1 MIAGLAIVAAFAA
14 CAALMIAR
22 VLPALLAV
30 PLLALLMGVIAGS
43 GTSGLVTIVTEGSV
57 ALAAVYATVIFGAM
71 LGRVTMETG
80 IAETIVN
87 YAAEFGGDRP
97 MLLALVLCGAVA
109 LLFTSLTGLG
119 AIIMIGSIV
128 LPIMMTTGVPRTT
141 AATLFLLAFALGF
154 IFNIAQWTFY
164 TKLFGVEQGAMQ
176 GFAAVLCV
184 IQIAAI
190 AVFAVVRSRVTRDY
204 ATWAVAAEE
213 RPRAKV
219 PVWALLTPVL
229 PLGLYVFAHVNALVA
244 FALSSLYGV
253 VATQPRRSVK
263 ILVASA
269 IRGVED
275 VAPAVLLMMGIGM
288 LLAAAKLPAVQAAL
302 SAVVEPLAPRSPLA
316 YVITFGVL
324 SPLALY
330 RGPLNPFGVG
340 IGVYAVLA
348 TLHVMPPVALVAAV
362 MAVVQVQNV
371 CDPTNTQNVW
381 VANYTGVRVDQILRL
396 TLPYQTAVATF
407 ACIAFTLM
415 IPASAAEVAGA
426 GLYAPAAAANVVGV
440 GSDGSAAAAVA
451 ALAVRR
457 DLNGTT
463 LRPVAAQDDANSSDC
478 SRKPYAAYVRLAA
491 DSAQTVRGT
500 IVDVGIELLDCAGW
514 HVDQWWEQRIVPRL
528 DDATLRQMGSAALA
542 RMWTWSY
549 MNPDLAQALFNRGLA
564 FIPGRSAPAYFYTLF
579 KTDDGNMRAW
589 VRPGGPAYVA
599 GMRTNDIVW
608 RIDGK
613 WWWEYGTYQSQIKA
627 YDGRPHVFALARGRT
642 DLTVTLGEPLR

>member
-1 MIAGLAIVAAFAA
+1 MIAGLAIVAAFAV

-22 VLPALLAV
+22 ILPALVAV
-30 PLLALLMGVIAGS
+30 PLLALAMGACAGAGPGGLGTILS
-43 GTSGLVTIVTEGSV
+43 GGVV
-57 ALAAVYATVIFGAM
+57 ALASVYATVIFGAL

-97 MLLALVLCGAVA
+97 TLLALVLCAAVA

-128 LPIMMTTGVPRTT
+128 LPIMMTTGVPRAT

-176 GFAAVLCV
+176 GFAVVLFALQAV
-184 IQIAAI
+184 AI
-190 AVFAVVRSRVTRDY
+190 GVFVAVRARRTRGY

-213 RPRAKV
+213 PRRPSV
-219 PVWALLTPVL
+219 PPWALVTPVL
-229 PLGLYVFAHVNALVA
+229 PLALYVFAHADALVA
-244 FALSSLYGV
+244 FGLSALYGV
-253 VATQPRRSVK
+253 LVTRPRRAIRV
-263 ILVASA
+263 LVASA

-288 LLAAAKLPAVQAAL
+288 LLVAARLPGVQAAL
-302 SAVVEPLAPRSPLA
+302 AAVVAPLAPRSPLA
-316 YVITFGVL
+316 YAIVFGVL

-348 TLHVMPPVALVAAV
+348 SLHVMPPVALVAAV

-396 TLPYQTAVATF
+396 TLPYQTAVATL

-415 IPASAAEVAGA
+415 TPVSAAETGS
-426 GLYAPAAAANVVGV
+426 GLYAPSAAANVVAV
-440 GSDGSAAAAVA
+440 ASDGSGAANAA

-457 DLNGTT
+457 ALEGTV
-463 LRPVAAQDDANSSDC
+463 LKPVVAPGDPMAADC
-478 SRKPYAAYVRLAA
+478 SRKPYAAYLRLAS
-491 DSAQTVRGT
+491 DNAQTVRGT
-500 IVDVGIELLDCAGW
+500 IVDVGVELLDCAGW
-514 HVDQWWEQRIVPRL
+514 HVDQWWEQRIVPQL
-528 DDATLRQMGSAALA
+528 DDATAREMGLAALQRMWLWSYLNPDVSAALFA
-542 RMWTWSY
+542 
-549 MNPDLAQALFNRGLA
+549 RGLA
-564 FIPGRSAPAYFYTLF
+564 FLPGTSAPTYLYTLF

-589 VRPGGPAYVA
+589 VRPGGPAYAA

-608 RIDGK
+608 KIDGR
-613 WWWEYGTYQSQIKA
+613 WWWEYGTYQTQIKA
-627 YDGRPHVFALARGRT
+627 YDGMPHTFALARGRQ
-642 DLTVTLGEPLR
+642 DLTVTLGGPLR